1 MLPTHEV
8 SEFSPAIAPEGA
20 GLPRRRGGFTL
31 IELLVVIAI
40 IAVLIAL
47 LLPAVQAARE
57 AARRSQCV
65 NNLKQIGIALHN
77 YHDQK
82 GSLPFG
88 HGDYNVSWN
97 DWSAQSQ
104 ILAQLEQG
112 NLFNAINFTSTI
124 TPASPSYT
132 GGAPPYAWG
141 CPQNSTVITSVIN
154 TFLCPSDF
162 SRLTSPYGHCNYVA
176 NAGSTPN
183 AFYANTTTSKSNPG
197 GYGATAS
204 SGDFNGLFGYVTN
217 SGVINF
223 SAITDGLSNTAA
235 FSEDVMGVGA
245 GNTNAS
251 DNVQDALFPSS
262 TVMAS
267 GVSSGTATVSSGPLF
282 YAVCNTKGPGSGAS
296 TWNDWA
302 RGDYWHAG
310 SITGGTRYNHVMPPN
325 SWSCGY
331 GGTHDGGASTASSRH
346 SGGVNVLMADGS
358 VRFIKQTISVP
369 VWQGLG
375 SRNGG
380 EIISADSF

>member
-1 MLPTHEV
+1 M
-8 SEFSPAIAPEGA
+8 APSSRS
-20 GLPRRRGGFTL
+20 RRARGFTL

-88 HGDYNVSWN
+88 HGDYNVTWN
-97 DWSAQSQ
+97 DWSAHSQ
-104 ILAQLEQG
+104 MLPQLELG
-112 NLFNAINFTSTI
+112 NLFNAINFTQTI
-124 TPASPSYT
+124 APASPT
-132 GGAPPYAWG
+132 VGQT
-141 CPQNSTVITSVIN
+141 PQNTTVIYSQIR
-154 TFLCPSDF
+154 TFLCPSDVN
-162 SRLTSPYGHCNYVA
+162 RLTSPYGHCNYVA
-176 NAGSTPN
+176 SCGSIPN
-183 AFYANTTTSKSNPG
+183 CFYGNTSSSPSHPS

-223 SAITDGLSNTAA
+223 AAITDGLSNTAA
-235 FSEDVMGVGA
+235 FSEDVLGVGA
-245 GNTNAS
+245 GLTNSS
-251 DNVQDALFPSS
+251 DTVLDGLRPTS
-262 TVMAS
+262 TVVNS
-267 GVSSGTATVSSGPLF
+267 GVSNGTATVSNSFAFYQVCKTKDPLST
-282 YAVCNTKGPGSGAS
+282 NAS
-296 TWNDWA
+296 LYSDWA
-302 RGDYWHAG
+302 QGDYWHAG

-346 SGGVNVLMADGS
+346 PGGVNVLIADGS
-358 VRFIKQTISVP
+358 VRFTKQTINVQ
-369 VWQGLG
+369 VWEAMG

-380 EIISADSF
+380 EIIDASSY

>member
-1 MLPTHEV
+1 
-8 SEFSPAIAPEGA
+8 
-20 GLPRRRGGFTL
+20 
-31 IELLVVIAI
+31 LLVVIAI

-57 AARRSQCV
+57 AARRAQCV

-97 DWSAQSQ
+97 DWSAHTQ

-124 TPASPSYT
+124 TPANPNYSGT
-132 GGAPPYAWG
+132 TTIAWG
-141 CPQNSTVITSVIN
+141 CPQNTTVITTKIN
-154 TFLCPSDF
+154 TFLCPSDP

-176 NAGSTPN
+176 KAGSAPN
-183 AFYANTTTSKSNPG
+183 AFYANTTSSKSNPG
-197 GYGATAS
+197 GYSATAS

-223 SAITDGLSNTAA
+223 AAITDGLSNTAA
-235 FSEDVMGVGA
+235 FSEDVTGLGA
-245 GNTNAS
+245 GNTNSS
-251 DNVQDALFPSS
+251 DTVQDPMKPSS
-262 TVMAS
+262 TVMNS
-267 GVSSGTATVSSGPLF
+267 GVSAGTATVSSGALF
-282 YAVCNTKGPGSGAS
+282 YSVCINKGPGSGAA
-296 TWNDWA
+296 TWGDWA
-302 RGDYWHAG
+302 LGDYWHAG

-325 SWSCGY
+325 TWSCGY

-346 SGGVNVLMADGS
+346 SGGVNLLMADGS

-380 EIISADSF
+380 ELISSDSL

>member
-1 MLPTHEV
+1 MK
-8 SEFSPAIAPEGA
+8 S
-20 GLPRRRGGFTL
+20 RRSGFTL

-88 HGDYNVSWN
+88 HGDWNVSWN
-97 DWSAQSQ
+97 DWAAQSQ
-104 ILAQLEQG
+104 ILPQLEQG

-124 TPASPSYT
+124 TPANPNYSGT
-132 GGAPPYAWG
+132 APIVWG
-141 CPQNSTVITSVIN
+141 CPQNSTVITVVI
-154 TFLCPSDF
+154 TTYLCPSDF
-162 SRLTSPYGHCNYVA
+162 SRLTSPYGHCNYVS

-183 AFYANTTTSKSNPG
+183 AFYANWTSSKSNPG

-204 SGDFNGLFGYVTN
+204 PSDFNGLFGYVTN

-235 FSEDVMGVGA
+235 FSEDVLGLGA
-245 GNTNAS
+245 GNTNSS
-251 DNVQDALFPSS
+251 DNVVDPLKPSS

-267 GVSSGTATVSSGPLF
+267 GVSAGSATVSSGALF
-282 YAVCNTKGPGSGAS
+282 YAVCINKGPGSGAA
-296 TWNDWA
+296 TWGDWA

-325 SWSCGY
+325 TWSCGY
-331 GGTHDGGASTASSRH
+331 AGTHDGGASTASSRH
-346 SGGVNVLMADGS
+346 PGGVNVLIADGS
-358 VRFIKQTISVP
+358 CRFIKNTINVS
-369 VWQGLG
+369 VWQALG
-375 SRNGG
+375 SRNGA
-380 EIISADSF
+380 EIISSDSF